1 LKEIGF
7 RTIKSIYDNSVN
19 NKNESLMLVCEQLLK
34 VIENEVEA
42 KDEENFGEVQVK
54 KLKRN
59 SFQVF

>member
-1 LKEIGF
+1 
-7 RTIKSIYDNSVN
+7 
-19 NKNESLMLVCEQLLK
+19 MLVCEQLLK

>member
-1 LKEIGF
+1 MKEIGF